1 MYYPPIPNEA
11 DTVSALKFISRKLK
25 EDRDFL
31 SGPKCPYSS
40 ELVNWLQDTLVA
52 QQINNVGAALVN
64 NGDLDVDADID
75 IELESTTL
83 FREMKTFKTDL
94 TKADVNEKAAMFRTM
109 TSLMEKIINIKE
121 RASALK
127 NFGLFEQLML
137 DAIDNYLEPKER
149 TALLDSLE
157 KLRG

>member
-25 EDRDFL
+25 EDPDFL

-40 ELVNWLQDTLVA
+40 ELVNWLQDTLVP
-52 QQINNVGAALVN
+52 QQINNVDTPLV
-64 NGDLDVDADID
+64 LTEDID

-94 TKADVNEKAAMFRTM
+94 SKADVNEKAAMFRTM